1 LFIMIT
7 MNIHQKLE
15 RFYMENSDHYFYVL
29 TCKDGSLYG
38 GYTNN
43 LERRIKLH
51 NEGKGAKYTRG
62 RGPVELTYY
71 RSYENKGDALREEY
85 SFKQLSRKK
94 KDEFLMKETGDVYV
108 AAKKL

>member
-1 LFIMIT
+1 
-7 MNIHQKLE
+7 
-15 RFYMENSDHYFYVL
+15 MENNEHFFYVL
-29 TCKDGSLYG
+29 TCRDGSLYG

-62 RGPVELTYY
+62 RGPVELTYF
-71 RSYENKGDALREEY
+71 RSYEYKGDALRAEY
-85 SFKQLSRKK
+85 NFKRLTRKK
-94 KDEFLMKETGDVYV
+94 KDEFLMRKTGDVDV

>member
-1 LFIMIT
+1 
-7 MNIHQKLE
+7 
-15 RFYMENSDHYFYVL
+15 MENDQHFFYVL

-43 LERRIKLH
+43 LDRRIKLH

-62 RGPVELTYY
+62 RGPVTLTYCKGY
-71 RSYENKGDALREEY
+71 SSRSEALKAEY
-85 SFKQLSRKK
+85 HFKQLSRKK
-94 KDEFLMKETGDVYV
+94 KIEFLIEEMGGYDV

>member
-1 LFIMIT
+1 ME
-7 MNIHQKLE
+7 MNEH
-15 RFYMENSDHYFYVL
+15 FFYVL
-29 TCKDGSLYG
+29 LCKDGTLYG

-62 RGPVELTYY
+62 RGPVSLIY
-71 RSYENKGDALREEY
+71 SKGYVSKSEALKAEW
-85 SFKQLSRKK
+85 SFKRLPRKK
-94 KDEFLMKETGDVYV
+94 KLEFLNREMGGLDV